1 MPPRQCSRSR
11 SWRVQHSCVPS
22 KMATLSP
29 SPAAPFSMS
38 AVLYSMRP
46 AAACNIGKQERQ
58 KTSSHKE
65 HLTDSTYQAM
75 DNDTFLLWC
84 ATTSLRHELFMSTI

>member
-29 SPAAPFSMS
+29 SPAAPLSMS

-65 HLTDSTYQAM
+65 HLTDSTCQAM
-75 DNDTFLLWC
+75 DNGTSLCC
-84 ATTSLRHELFMSTI
+84 ATTSLRHGLFMSTI